1 MTFGPSMDST
11 RRAAGRFW
19 QARTGDGPIERT
31 LWSILAILLAIPIA
45 LVMAVFVLF
54 VVGIGLAL
62 FLVGKVRRAFGGGSG
77 PRGEDGADD
86 GAGSGRE
93 NVRVIRRA
101 DAG

>member
-1 MTFGPSMDST
+1 MAFGPSIDMT

-19 QARTGDGPIERT
+19 QARTGDGPIERA

-62 FLVGKVRRAFGGGSG
+62 FLVGKVRRAFGGG
-77 PRGEDGADD
+77 RGTSARDGDD
-86 GAGSGRE
+86 GPGSGRE
-93 NVRVIRRA
+93 NVRVVRRP